1 MSDYDDYDPAEEAKK
16 KKKKPVKR
24 RTALQKIGLGVGGVV
39 GLSVAGIGAQAYHTG
54 ALRGFTD
61 GAGYE
66 PWRAWA
72 EQVREGGQKPLDHKP
87 QGLIAAG
94 ILAASAHNSQPW
106 RFSMKGNLLDV
117 VADERRSLG
126 SVDPFFRE
134 MHISVGC
141 AIENIVLGAT
151 GVGITPLLNLLPD
164 GPLGK
169 ALARF
174 TIYDN
179 VAPTSKEAKAIAK
192 RSTNRGAYQR
202 ERTLDLKI
210 LDALTALNTSPMT
223 KLFWLTS
230 DSDAGKRF
238 ANGTLKATADF
249 IADKNMVVDSY
260 NWYRFTG
267 LDHRDGLTLSTVG
280 LSPIEAR
287 IAMMLP
293 RGFAGDP
300 HAKWL
305 EMTRDVHLA
314 TAPQFGLIA
323 IPALDDR
330 AALIEAGRLWQ
341 RLHIQ
346 TTIMGLAVQ
355 PLNQLTEMADRDRT
369 FQRVSAADGTLNSLA
384 ALNGNVVVFAFRIG
398 YSRAVTN
405 LSPRRN
411 VEDVLDKA

>member
-1 MSDYDDYDPAEEAKK
+1 MSDYDDFDAEKAKK
-16 KKKKPVKR
+16 QKKKPIKR
-24 RTALQKIGLGVGGVV
+24 RSALAKVGLGLAGVV
-39 GLSVAGIGAQAYHTG
+39 GLGVAGVGGRAYQTG
-54 ALRGFTD
+54 AYKSFTD
-61 GAGYE
+61 GDGFE
-66 PWRAWA
+66 PWRAWN
-72 EQVREGGQKPLDHKP
+72 EQVREGGTKTLDHKP
-87 QGLIAAG
+87 AGLIAAG

-106 RFSMKGNLLDV
+106 RFSIKGNLLDI
-117 VADERRSLG
+117 VADERRNLG
-126 SVDPFFRE
+126 SVDPQFRE
-134 MHISVGC
+134 MTISVGC
-141 AIENIVLGAT
+141 AIENMVLGAT

-169 ALARF
+169 TLARF
-174 TIYDN
+174 TIFDN
-179 VAPTSKEAKAIAK
+179 VAPTSKEAKAIGK

-210 LDALTALNTSPMT
+210 LDALNAVNTSSMT

-230 DSDAGKRF
+230 ESDAGKRF

-260 NWYRFTG
+260 NWYRFTAG
-267 LDHRDGLTLSTVG
+267 DHRDGLTLPTVG
-280 LSPIEAR
+280 VSPLDAR

-300 HAKWL
+300 HKAWL

-346 TTIMGLAVQ
+346 TTQMGLAVQ
-355 PLNQLTEMADRDRT
+355 PLNQLTEMADRDRML
-369 FQRVSAADGTLNSLA
+369 QRASAADGTLNSLA
-384 ALNGNVVVFAFRIG
+384 SLNGNVIVFAFRIG

-411 VEDVLDKA
+411 IEDVLDKA